1 MVSTAVAAVE
11 ASWAVVVVEFDTG
24 AKDDIEAVGPVAAV
38 VASAVVQQRDPLGF
52 AVVAEGKHWVLR
64 IVRQKRADER
74 IQPKAIW
81 RLGLQA
87 LILAAVAV
95 AVAGETFQALEASE
109 QQNTVKPLQLPAAA
123 FVAANIAAATV
134 VSTAAVADGADV
146 DIVKDEAAVSPSLR
160 ELPRLNKS
168 RIHQMD

>member
-74 IQPKAIW
+74 I
-81 RLGLQA
+81 
-87 LILAAVAV
+87 
-95 AVAGETFQALEASE
+95 
-109 QQNTVKPLQLPAAA
+109 
-123 FVAANIAAATV
+123 
-134 VSTAAVADGADV
+134 
-146 DIVKDEAAVSPSLR
+146 
-160 ELPRLNKS
+160 
-168 RIHQMD
+168 

>member
-24 AKDDIEAVGPVAAV
+24 AKAAADDIEAVGPVAAV

-74 IQPKAIW
+74 I
-81 RLGLQA
+81 
-87 LILAAVAV
+87 
-95 AVAGETFQALEASE
+95 
-109 QQNTVKPLQLPAAA
+109 
-123 FVAANIAAATV
+123 
-134 VSTAAVADGADV
+134 
-146 DIVKDEAAVSPSLR
+146 
-160 ELPRLNKS
+160 
-168 RIHQMD
+168 